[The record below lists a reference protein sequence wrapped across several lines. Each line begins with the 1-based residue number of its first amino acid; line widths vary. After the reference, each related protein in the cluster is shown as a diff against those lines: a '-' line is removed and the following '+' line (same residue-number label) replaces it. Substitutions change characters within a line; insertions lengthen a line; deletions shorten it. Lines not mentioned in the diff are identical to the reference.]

1 MALLGWRCPS
11 SPIADFFSRPGPTVP
26 EVTLDGTTNNLLAC
40 TTSACMQKRFPD
52 YASLVAYTD

>member
-1 MALLGWRCPS
+1 MVER
-11 SPIADFFSRPGPTVP
+11 FPTVP
-26 EVTLDGTTNNLLAC
+26 EVTLDGSTNNLLAC